1 VSFQEIKECR
11 SCKQNSFKAIISFGN
26 QPLAN
31 SLRSDVLLSEEKYPL
46 TLIECLNCTLIQLS
60 IDVDARKMFDSYDWV
75 TGTSR
80 MAKDSA
86 LTLFDAVKQIM
97 PLAISSAKIC
107 EIASND
113 GTFLLPFKSAG
124 STILGIDPAA
134 NLADYSNSLKI
145 PTINKY
151 FTSNLASEIFE
162 KYGVQDL
169 VIARN
174 VLAHV
179 PNPDDF
185 MKGIATLIGQTG
197 IGYIE
202 VHNAASIFEGL
213 QYDSIYHE
221 HASYFSNTSLNN
233 LCIQNGL
240 GVIKFVESQIGGGN
254 LGFFVKSR
262 ENITLKTFPILK
274 LENEKY
280 DKFDWTIWAKKVE
293 DHRDEINSYLK
304 EKVNRSGVAFG
315 ASARGSTL
323 LNYCNFQEKLKG
335 IVDNNELKHGKFSP
349 GLPLKISEVEKIKSL
364 QPEYVFALA
373 WNFEKEMLDQLK
385 TLNYRGEVIIPFPKI
400 RKFEI

>member
-1 VSFQEIKECR
+1 VSFQEIAECR
-11 SCKQNSFKAIISFGN
+11 SCKHNSFKVIISFGD

-31 SLRSDVLLSEEKYPL
+31 SLRSDKLLGEAKYPL
-46 TLIECLNCTLIQLS
+46 TLIECLSCTLVQLS
-60 IDVDARKMFDSYDWV
+60 IDVDARKMFDTYDWV

-86 LTLFDAVKQIM
+86 LSLFEAIKQMTPI
-97 PLAISSAKIC
+97 AISDAKIC

-113 GTFLLPFKSAG
+113 GTFLSPFKRDG
-124 STILGIDPAA
+124 SKILGIEPAT
-134 NLADYSNSLKI
+134 NLADYSNSLDI

-162 KYGVQDL
+162 KHGVQDV

-185 MKGIATLIGQTG
+185 MKGIATLIGLTG

-221 HASYFSNTSLNN
+221 HASYFSKISLNN

-254 LGFFVKSR
+254 LGFFVKSN
-262 ENITLKTFPILK
+262 ENTTLKDFPILK
-274 LENEKY
+274 LENESY
-280 DKFDWTIWAKKVE
+280 EKFDWTIWAKRVQ
-293 DHRDEINSYLK
+293 DHRDEINSYLMQK
-304 EKVNRSGVAFG
+304 IDRTGVAFG

-323 LNYCNFQEKLKG
+323 LNYCSFQEKLMG
-335 IVDNNELKHGKFSP
+335 ILDNNELKHGKFSP

-373 WNFEKEMLDQLK
+373 WNFEKEMLDQLR
-385 TLNYRGEVIIPFPKI
+385 TLNYRGEIIIPFPKI
-400 RKFEI
+400 RIFEI

>member
-1 VSFQEIKECR
+1 MSFQEIKECR

>member
-124 STILGIDPAA
+124 STILGIEPAA

-162 KYGVQDL
+162 KHGVQDL

-280 DKFDWTIWAKKVE
+280 DKFDWAIWAKKVE
-293 DHRDEINSYLK
+293 NHRDEINSYLK

-373 WNFEKEMLDQLK
+373 WNFEKEMLEQLK

>member
-60 IDVDARKMFDSYDWV
+60 IDVDAREMFDSYDWV

-124 STILGIDPAA
+124 STILGIEPAA

-162 KYGVQDL
+162 KHGVQDL

-280 DKFDWTIWAKKVE
+280 DKFDWTSWAKKVE

>member
-1 VSFQEIKECR
+1 MSFQEIKECR

-124 STILGIDPAA
+124 STILGIEPAA

-162 KYGVQDL
+162 KHGVQDL

-280 DKFDWTIWAKKVE
+280 DKFDWAIWAKKVE
-293 DHRDEINSYLK
+293 NHRDEINSYLK

-373 WNFEKEMLDQLK
+373 WNFEKEMLEQLK

>member
-1 VSFQEIKECR
+1 
-11 SCKQNSFKAIISFGN
+11 
-26 QPLAN
+26 
-31 SLRSDVLLSEEKYPL
+31 
-46 TLIECLNCTLIQLS
+46 
-60 IDVDARKMFDSYDWV
+60 MFDSYDWV